1 LRGLGDLGAFENPL
15 SYARIGEQA
24 LRGPGV
30 LDAIE
35 ALAEAVLDSSVR
47 QKERNDEDVIASVV
61 RRFGTPPS
69 PS

>member
-1 LRGLGDLGAFENPL
+1 
-15 SYARIGEQA
+15 
-24 LRGPGV
+24 V